1 MDKNK
6 AKEIFEK
13 MRNEATQYIEKNLDD
28 KPTEAGIYTISIK
41 NIKSI
46 TPIKLNFDGVNWE
59 KEGLESALQ
68 DANGDIAQIS
78 YYDKDLT
85 KKNKNKM

>member
-13 MRNEATQYIEKNLDD
+13 MRNESPQYIIKNLDD
-28 KPTEAGIYTISIK
+28 KPIEVGTYTISIE
-41 NIKSI
+41 NIRSI
-46 TPIKLNFDGVNWE
+46 TPMTLKFDGVNWE
-59 KEGLESALQ
+59 KEGLESALK
-68 DANGDIAQIS
+68 DADGDITKIS

-85 KKNKNKM
+85 NKIKNKM